1 MNDLSDLTIVI
12 PAYNRPAYLERQ
24 IDYWVGS
31 GAQLCILDGSK
42 SAASQELIERMGAD
56 VHYEHMPIGFNERL
70 VHASEIVKTKY
81 VALLGD
87 DELYAKQGL
96 RDCLDLLDS
105 DQRIIGCVGRTLFF
119 FHRDGEIFGHQVYE
133 KSEDVP
139 EMYCDHLER
148 LKSSFPNGDPSTAP
162 YLLYGVFRR
171 QQWSTMFSS
180 AYGRHYSSGYAYEL
194 ALLIIGACLG
204 PTKMVNSLVWLRSG
218 ENPAMSSAAVNRKI
232 GTGEWGTSSDFI
244 GEVEDFKKRIVRAL
258 LHNEIADKDEIESTV
273 NKVCSLYFAY
283 SLQKPYRPIA
293 YWRRFVYRAARN
305 TPSWAKTI
313 LKQNMP
319 KSLGNVLDYK
329 GVAFD
334 SALEQL
340 RIKGVEFNS
349 GEMSELH
356 EFLLAF
362 HFKQKEN

>member
-1 MNDLSDLTIVI
+1 
-12 PAYNRPAYLERQ
+12 
-24 IDYWVGS
+24 
-31 GAQLCILDGSK
+31 
-42 SAASQELIERMGAD
+42 
-56 VHYEHMPIGFNERL
+56 
-70 VHASEIVKTKY
+70 
-81 VALLGD
+81 
-87 DELYAKQGL
+87 
-96 RDCLDLLDS
+96 
-105 DQRIIGCVGRTLFF
+105 
-119 FHRDGEIFGHQVYE
+119 
-133 KSEDVP
+133 
-139 EMYCDHLER
+139 
-148 LKSSFPNGDPSTAP
+148 
-162 YLLYGVFRR
+162 
-171 QQWSTMFSS
+171 
-180 AYGRHYSSGYAYEL
+180 
-194 ALLIIGACLG
+194 
-204 PTKMVNSLVWLRSG
+204 MVNSLVWLRSG

-244 GEVEDFKKRIVRAL
+244 GEVEDFKKRIVRVL

-273 NKVCSLYFAY
+273 NEVCSLYFAY

-293 YWRRFVYRAARN
+293 YWRRFVYWAARN

-340 RIKGVEFNS
+340 RINGVAFNS